1 MLAHLH
7 VRQLLSKAT
16 PVSLLSALDLDDPV
30 VPSES
35 TQIPIGQRDTFK
47 SLSGGISVSGILPEE
62 YGEYVKTSRLVARA
76 IQLTPGEAA
85 LVVNGRVSAC
95 VQGGDVNAADS
106 YSKLGRRSN
115 CFGRFPEGRFRSS

>member
-16 PVSLLSALDLDDPV
+16 PVSLLSALGLDGPA

-35 TQIPIGQRDTFK
+35 TQIPIGQRDAFK
-47 SLSGGISVSGILPEE
+47 DISGGISVSGILPEE
-62 YGEYVKTSRLVARA
+62 YAEYVKTSRLVARA

-95 VQGGDVNAADS
+95 
-106 YSKLGRRSN
+106 
-115 CFGRFPEGRFRSS
+115 CMEGT